1 MYKSINLIASN
12 QENFMEIIKTGKE
25 NNAIIVKIVGRMDA
39 VTAPEFEK
47 ALSAWIDESEKYF
60 VVDLSSLE
68 YISSAGL
75 RSILIIAKKLKAL
88 NGKIVLAAMEESV
101 NEVFEISGF
110 NSIIPIHD
118 TVHAAVRQF

>member
-1 MYKSINLIASN
+1 
-12 QENFMEIIKTGKE
+12 MEIIKSGKE
-25 NNAIIVKIVGRMDA
+25 NNALIVKIIGRMDA

-47 ALSAWIDESEKYF
+47 ALGAWIDESEKYF

-75 RSILIIAKKLKAL
+75 RSILIIAKKLKSL
-88 NGKIVLAAMEESV
+88 NGKIILAAMGESV

-118 TVHAAVRQF
+118 TVQAAIRQF

>member
-118 TVHAAVRQF
+118 TVQAAIRQF

>member
-1 MYKSINLIASN
+1 
-12 QENFMEIIKTGKE
+12 MEIIKSGKE
-25 NNAIIVKIVGRMDA
+25 NNALIVKISGRMDA

-47 ALSAWIDESEKYF
+47 ALGAWIDESEKHF

-88 NGKIVLAAMEESV
+88 NGKILLAAMEESV

-118 TVHAAVRQF
+118 TVQAAIRQF

>member
-1 MYKSINLIASN
+1 
-12 QENFMEIIKTGKE
+12 MEIVKTGKE
-25 NNAIIVKIVGRMDA
+25 NNAVIVKISGRMDA

-75 RSILIIAKKLKAL
+75 RSILIIAKKLKAI
-88 NGKIVLAAMEESV
+88 NGKILLAAMEESV

-118 TVHAAVRQF
+118 TVQAAVRQF

>member
-1 MYKSINLIASN
+1 
-12 QENFMEIIKTGKE
+12 MEIIKTGKE
-25 NNAIIVKIVGRMDA
+25 NNAIIVKITGRMDA

-47 ALSAWIDESEKYF
+47 ALGAWIDESEKHF
-60 VVDLSSLE
+60 VMDLSALE

-75 RSILIIAKKLKAL
+75 RSILVIAKKLKAL
-88 NGKIVLAAMEESV
+88 NGKILLAAMEESV

-118 TVHAAVRQF
+118 TVQAAIRQF

>member
-110 NSIIPIHD
+110 NSIIQIHD
-118 TVHAAVRQF
+118 TVQAAIRQF

>member
-1 MYKSINLIASN
+1 
-12 QENFMEIIKTGKE
+12 MEIVKTGKE
-25 NNAIIVKIVGRMDA
+25 NNAVIVKISGRMDA

-47 ALSAWIDESEKYF
+47 ILSAWIDESEKYF

-75 RSILIIAKKLKAL
+75 RSILIIAKKLKAI
-88 NGKIVLAAMEESV
+88 NGKILLAAMEESV

-118 TVHAAVRQF
+118 TVQAAVRQF

>member
-1 MYKSINLIASN
+1 
-12 QENFMEIIKTGKE
+12 MEIVKTGKE
-25 NNAIIVKIVGRMDA
+25 NNAVIVKISGRMDA

-47 ALSAWIDESEKYF
+47 ILSAWIDESEKYF

-88 NGKIVLAAMEESV
+88 NGKILLAAMEESV

-118 TVHAAVRQF
+118 TVQAAVRQF

>member
-1 MYKSINLIASN
+1 
-12 QENFMEIIKTGKE
+12 MEIIKSGKE
-25 NNAIIVKIVGRMDA
+25 NNALIIKINGRMDA

-47 ALSAWIDESEKYF
+47 ALDAWIDESEKLF

-75 RSILIIAKKLKAL
+75 RSILVIAKKLKAL
-88 NGKIVLAAMEESV
+88 NGKIILAAMEESV

-118 TVHAAVRQF
+118 TVQAAIRKL

>member
-1 MYKSINLIASN
+1 
-12 QENFMEIIKTGKE
+12 MEIIKSGKE
-25 NNAIIVKIVGRMDA
+25 NNALVVKVSGRMDA

-47 ALSAWIDESEKYF
+47 AFSTWIDEHEKHF
-60 VVDLSSLE
+60 VVDLSTLE

-75 RSILIIAKKLKAL
+75 RSILVIAKKLKAV
-88 NGKIVLAAMEESV
+88 NGKIALAAMEESV

-118 TVHAAVRQF
+118 TVQAALLKL

>member
-1 MYKSINLIASN
+1 LQVIRRF
-12 QENFMEIIKTGKE
+12 FMEIIKSGKE
-25 NNAIIVKIVGRMDA
+25 NNALVVKVNGRMDA

-47 ALSAWIDESEKYF
+47 TVGLWIDAGEKCF

-75 RSILIIAKKLKAL
+75 RSILVIAKKLNAI
-88 NGKIVLAAMEESV
+88 NGKILLAAIEESV

-118 TVHAAVRQF
+118 TVQAAILHA

>member
-1 MYKSINLIASN
+1 
-12 QENFMEIIKTGKE
+12 MEIIKSGKE
-25 NNAIIVKIVGRMDA
+25 NNALIVKIIGRMDA

-47 ALSAWIDESEKYF
+47 ALGAWIDESEKHF

-88 NGKIVLAAMEESV
+88 NGKILLAAMEESV

-118 TVHAAVRQF
+118 TVQAAILQF

>member
-1 MYKSINLIASN
+1 
-12 QENFMEIIKTGKE
+12 MEIIKSGKE
-25 NNAIIVKIVGRMDA
+25 NNALIVKISGRMDA

-47 ALSAWIDESEKYF
+47 ALHAWIDEREKHF

-75 RSILIIAKKLKAL
+75 RSILVIAKKLKAI
-88 NGKIVLAAMEESV
+88 NGKIALAAMEESV

-118 TVHAAVRQF
+118 TVQAAILQS

>member
-1 MYKSINLIASN
+1 
-12 QENFMEIIKTGKE
+12 MEIIKSGKE
-25 NNAIIVKIVGRMDA
+25 NNALIIKINGRMDA

-47 ALSAWIDESEKYF
+47 TLNAWIDESEKYF

-75 RSILIIAKKLKAL
+75 RSILVIAKKLKAL
-88 NGKIVLAAMEESV
+88 SGKIILAAMEESV

-118 TVHAAVRQF
+118 TVQAAIHQL

>member
-1 MYKSINLIASN
+1 MPITASDQESI
-12 QENFMEIIKTGKE
+12 MEIINIGKE
-25 NNAIIVKIVGRMDA
+25 TNALVVKVTGRMDS

-47 ALSAWIDESEKYF
+47 TVGLWIDSGEKCF

-68 YISSAGL
+68 YTSSAGL
-75 RSILIIAKKLKAL
+75 RSILVLAKKLKSID
-88 NGKIVLAAMEESV
+88 GKILLAAMEESV

-118 TVHAAVRQF
+118 TVQAAILQA

>member
-1 MYKSINLIASN
+1 
-12 QENFMEIIKTGKE
+12 MEIIKSGKE
-25 NNAIIVKIVGRMDA
+25 NNTLVIKINGRMDA

-47 ALSAWIDESEKYF
+47 KVGLWIAEGEKYF

-75 RSILIIAKKLKAL
+75 RSILVIAKKLKAIS
-88 NGKIVLAAMEESV
+88 GKIQLAAMEESV

-118 TVHAAVRQF
+118 TVQAAILQA

>member
-1 MYKSINLIASN
+1 
-12 QENFMEIIKTGKE
+12 MEIIKSGKE
-25 NNAIIVKIVGRMDA
+25 NNALIVKISGRMDA
-39 VTAPEFEK
+39 VTAPAFEK
-47 ALSAWIDESEKYF
+47 ALGAWIDESEKYF

-75 RSILIIAKKLKAL
+75 RSILIIAKKLKTL
-88 NGKIVLAAMEESV
+88 NGSILLAAMEESV

-118 TVHAAVRQF
+118 TVQSAIRQF

>member
-1 MYKSINLIASN
+1 
-12 QENFMEIIKTGKE
+12 MEIIKSGKE
-25 NNAIIVKIVGRMDA
+25 NNALVVKISGRMDA

-47 ALSAWIDESEKYF
+47 ALGAWIDESEKHF

-88 NGKIVLAAMEESV
+88 NGKILLAAMEESV
-101 NEVFEISGF
+101 KEVFEISGF

-118 TVHAAVRQF
+118 TVQTAIRQC

>member
-1 MYKSINLIASN
+1 
-12 QENFMEIIKTGKE
+12 MEIIKSGKE
-25 NNAIIVKIVGRMDA
+25 NNALIVKIIGRMDA

-47 ALSAWIDESEKYF
+47 ALGAWIDESEKHF

-75 RSILIIAKKLKAL
+75 RSILIIAKKLKSL
-88 NGKIVLAAMEESV
+88 NGKIILAAMGESV

-118 TVHAAVRQF
+118 TVQAAILQF

>member
-1 MYKSINLIASN
+1 
-12 QENFMEIIKTGKE
+12 MEIIKFGKE
-25 NNAIIVKIVGRMDA
+25 NNALVVKVNGRMDA

-47 ALSAWIDESEKYF
+47 TVGLWIDEGEKCF
-60 VVDLSSLE
+60 VVDMGALE

-75 RSILIIAKKLKAL
+75 RSILIIAKKLKSI
-88 NGKIVLAAMEESV
+88 NGKILLAAMEESV

-118 TVHAAVRQF
+118 TVQAAILQA

>member
-1 MYKSINLIASN
+1 
-12 QENFMEIIKTGKE
+12 MEIIKSGKE
-25 NNAIIVKIVGRMDA
+25 NNALIVKISGRMDA

-47 ALSAWIDESEKYF
+47 AFGAWIDESEKHF

-88 NGKIVLAAMEESV
+88 NGKILLAAMEESV

-110 NSIIPIHD
+110 DSIIPIHD
-118 TVHAAVRQF
+118 TVQAAIRQL

>member
-1 MYKSINLIASN
+1 
-12 QENFMEIIKTGKE
+12 MEIVKTGKE
-25 NNAIIVKIVGRMDA
+25 NNAVIVKISGRMDA

-47 ALSAWIDESEKYF
+47 TLSAWIDESEKYF

-75 RSILIIAKKLKAL
+75 RSILIIAKKLKAI
-88 NGKIVLAAMEESV
+88 NGKILLAAMEESV

-118 TVHAAVRQF
+118 TVQAAVRQF

>member
-1 MYKSINLIASN
+1 
-12 QENFMEIIKTGKE
+12 MEIIKSGKE
-25 NNAIIVKIVGRMDA
+25 NNALIVKISGRMDA

-47 ALSAWIDESEKYF
+47 ALGTWIDESEKHF

-75 RSILIIAKKLKAL
+75 RSILVVAKKLKAL
-88 NGKIVLAAMEESV
+88 NGKILLAAMEESV

-118 TVHAAVRQF
+118 TVQAAIRQF

>member
-1 MYKSINLIASN
+1 
-12 QENFMEIIKTGKE
+12 MEIIQSGKE
-25 NNAIIVKIVGRMDA
+25 NNALIVKISGRMDA

-47 ALSAWIDESEKYF
+47 AFGAWIDESAKDF

-75 RSILIIAKKLKAL
+75 RSILVIAKKLKAL

-118 TVHAAVRQF
+118 TVQTAIRQF

>member
-1 MYKSINLIASN
+1 
-12 QENFMEIIKTGKE
+12 MEIIKSGKE
-25 NNAIIVKIVGRMDA
+25 NNALIVKISGRMDA

-47 ALSAWIDESEKYF
+47 ALGAWIDESEKYF

-110 NSIIPIHD
+110 NSIIPIND
-118 TVHAAVRQF
+118 SVQAAIRHF